1 MNKQLVNKN
10 VLIISEVPTHNPY
23 AGNRS
28 CILSY
33 SEMLKDMGYTVYFL
47 LYYGKGFDLDDI
59 NLTKMY
65 WAENYFEYKISFFSQ
80 LKRRVLSF
88 LRFKILKSNFFL
100 VDDFYP
106 SDLEY
111 VVKEILIQKNIDS
124 VITNYIWTTKLFTK
138 IKGIRKILY
147 THDVFSNRYERTGM
161 DFFSTS
167 PNEEAKALN
176 RCDAIISIQE
186 TESLYFRY
194 ITNKPVI
201 CGFSPVKLT
210 QLPINYNKNILFLAG
225 ANFLNINGIT
235 DFIQNVLPSLISYD
249 SEITLLIGGR
259 ICSKLNHLETH
270 NVKLF
275 GDVELLKEFYQ
286 LGDIAI
292 NPIKQGTGLKIKT
305 IEALSFGKVLVC
317 HSHSKEG
324 LFDEMNIPIFEA
336 NSNEEFVSTLIY
348 LFQNRGKIIEY
359 HDKSIQYIEAYNIQV
374 KSMFNK
380 ALTLNIQN
388 E

>member
-1 MNKQLVNKN
+1 MNKN
-10 VLIISEVPTHNPY
+10 VLIISEVPTHKPY

-47 LYYGKGFDLDDI
+47 LYYGKGFDVEDV
-59 NLTKMY
+59 NLTKIY
-65 WAENYFEYKISFFSQ
+65 WAENYFEYKMRFVSP

-88 LRFKILKSNFFL
+88 FRFKLFKTNFFL
-100 VDDFYP
+100 IDDFYP
-106 SDLEY
+106 SGLECA
-111 VVKEILIQKNIDS
+111 VKKILVQKEINI

-147 THDVFSNRYERTGM
+147 THDVFSNRFERTGM

-210 QLPINYNKNILFLAG
+210 KLPINLNKNILFLAG
-225 ANFLNINGIT
+225 SNPLNINGIT
-235 DFIQNVLPSLISYD
+235 DFIRNVLPDLLYFD

-259 ICSKLNHLETH
+259 ICSDLNHLETL
-270 NVKLF
+270 NVRLL
-275 GDVELLKEFYQ
+275 GDVELLEEFYQ
-286 LGDIAI
+286 LGDISV
-292 NPIKQGTGLKIKT
+292 NPVKQGTGLKIKT
-305 IEALSFGKVLVC
+305 IEALSFGKALVC
-317 HSHSKEG
+317 HPHSKEG
-324 LFDEMNIPIFEA
+324 LFDEMNIPIIEA
-336 NSNEEFVSTLIY
+336 YSNEEFVSALIS
-348 LFQNRGKIIEY
+348 LFKSKEKVIEY
-359 HDKSIQYIEAYNIQV
+359 HNRSIQYIEAYNIQV
-374 KSMFNK
+374 RSMFHK
-380 ALTLNIQN
+380 ALSLNIQN